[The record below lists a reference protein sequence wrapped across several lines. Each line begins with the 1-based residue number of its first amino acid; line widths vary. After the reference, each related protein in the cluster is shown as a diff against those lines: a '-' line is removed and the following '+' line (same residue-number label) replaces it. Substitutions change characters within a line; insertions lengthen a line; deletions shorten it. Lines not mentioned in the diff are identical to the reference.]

1 MVSQAHFGSN
11 DANEISRVRLCRH
24 ACVYEKLH
32 SIELVAS
39 HVDLQQRSHRRS
51 KHSSRSRP
59 ASVPVWSPL
68 FFARVVG
75 VLMIVACPWKEGAA
89 NWSEQYPLV
98 LGSLVLAGLL
108 GITLLEPLWKAT
120 TPRNS
125 TVPSLSICFLAV
137 AAFAWFQSVP
147 IFSIDGNGWAP
158 STVQIQRW
166 FLGYPNQDL
175 DTRFAA
181 SKVNSPPE
189 TLESSDESATNRLA
203 ISVEPLHTRA
213 AVTGLVM
220 VALMIWL
227 GAIGFYELRWQLF
240 ALIALTLHGVAMG
253 ILGLAF
259 VLSWNQQNIFGGGA
273 SYSFATFVSKN
284 SAGGFLN
291 ICLAASLGVAA
302 WAFANPRQKEQRYAY
317 VGESPALRFI
327 RGIEDGFAQLTTPQ
341 IASMIATAFLLAC
354 VLITGSR
361 GAAIS
366 GFVACI
372 LILLIGRFDS
382 HPVGRWIFSSIV
394 VAIGLGVI
402 VGFQLDDRVVERLST
417 LSLSEIDSTAS
428 YDGRLYVWQV
438 ALDAFSYLWMTG
450 GGLGTFH
457 FSHLPFQKINS
468 ANWFYHAES
477 LYLQALVDLGWVGG
491 VLIICTI
498 YFSVKSVRRI
508 CSKLPNSKPPTKEIR
523 QTFGPIYVMGLAL
536 IVGQLLHSFVDFA
549 LILPSLFLPASLL
562 LGILIGAARE
572 RSKFDL
578 KAVASTYEE
587 LKSTHSSRSS
597 STRVS
602 RIKVTQDLPAPTA
615 PTPDTSNG
623 RGRVIGVTC
632 VLSAILFLYVGIEPL
647 QHLARAEKMESWL
660 KKQNRELPQN
670 RDPNPSSF
678 LAGLWGRTG
687 NTILEA
693 PDAMR
698 MIAES
703 LVYEFQ
709 LVRMKELE
717 EESGMSRQAAS
728 DNSAAFAVRLGMT
741 GKQEELEKLPTPKD
755 FDIDQRRLFLGS
767 NEQLLR
773 WEKSLGLI
781 REAQKLCPLDHRLI
795 WDRLVLDYE
804 IDLRKWNGWL
814 DRSRILNLNKP
825 NRLFQLGL
833 IARRA
838 AGDNTKSEALWSDAF
853 KLSTYRVA
861 AAATVLAADT
871 PDESIPIDIFPSDP
885 AILNQLLIS
894 PFEPTRF
901 PKTNARLWER
911 IESAAEQ
918 LSVDHT
924 HRAVWLAAVASKK
937 GDKELEL
944 QYLEE
949 AVRVNPLN
957 RIVRLQWVDRLSQAG
972 QLTLALQQAE
982 FCLSLVPDDVNAEAL
997 VKRLKEQ
1004 MKENTSL
1011 E

>member
-1 MVSQAHFGSN
+1 
-11 DANEISRVRLCRH
+11 
-24 ACVYEKLH
+24 
-32 SIELVAS
+32 
-39 HVDLQQRSHRRS
+39 
-51 KHSSRSRP
+51 
-59 ASVPVWSPL
+59 
-68 FFARVVG
+68 
-75 VLMIVACPWKEGAA
+75 MIVACPWKEGAA
-89 NWSEQYPLV
+89 TWSEQYPLV
-98 LGSLVLAGLL
+98 IGSFVLAGLL
-108 GITLLEPLWKAT
+108 GIALLEPLWKSAT
-120 TPRNS
+120 KTNTAIPG
-125 TVPSLSICFLAV
+125 LSICFLAV
-137 AAFAWFQSVP
+137 AAFAWFQSIP
-147 IFSIDGNGWAP
+147 IFSIQENSWAP
-158 STVQIQRW
+158 NTVQIQRW
-166 FLGYPNQDL
+166 FLGNPNPDL
-175 DTRFAA
+175 DARFAA
-181 SKVNSPPE
+181 SQIEPPPE
-189 TLESSDESATNRLA
+189 ALEAADESATNRLA
-203 ISVEPLHTRA
+203 LSVEPLHTRA
-213 AVTGLVM
+213 AITGLVM
-220 VALMIWL
+220 VSLMIWL
-227 GAIGFYELRWQLF
+227 GAVGFCDLRWQLF

-253 ILGLAF
+253 VLGLAF

-327 RGIEDGFAQLTTPQ
+327 RSIEDGFAQLTTPQ

-372 LILLIGRFDS
+372 LTLLIGRFDS
-382 HPVGRWIFSSIV
+382 HPVGRWIFSCIV

-417 LSLSEIDSTAS
+417 LSLGEIETTVS
-428 YDGRLYVWQV
+428 YDGRLYIWQV
-438 ALDAFSYLWMTG
+438 ALDAFSYFWMTG

-477 LYLQALVDLGWVGG
+477 LYLQGLVDLGWVGG
-491 VLIICTI
+491 ALILSTF
-498 YFSVKSVRRI
+498 YFSFKAVRRV
-508 CSKLPNSKPPTKEIR
+508 CSKLPNGKPPSKEIR
-523 QTFGPIYVMGLAL
+523 QTFGPIYVMALAL
-536 IVGQLLHSFVDFA
+536 IVSQLLHSFVDFA
-549 LILPSLFLPASLL
+549 LILPSLFLPAALL
-562 LGILIGAARE
+562 LGILFGAAKE
-572 RSKFDL
+572 RNKFDV
-578 KAVASTYEE
+578 KAVTSTYEE

-602 RIKVTQDLPAPTA
+602 RIKVVQELPTQ
-615 PTPDTSNG
+615 
-623 RGRVIGVTC
+623 
-632 VLSAILFLYVGIEPL
+632 SAIPQQSPTNRFGRIISFACIVSAALFLYVGLEPL

-698 MIAES
+698 MIAEG

-709 LVRMKELE
+709 LVRIKELE
-717 EESGMSRQAAS
+717 EESGMSRQLAS
-728 DNSAAFAVRLGMT
+728 DNSAAFAVRLGMA
-741 GKQEELEKLPTPKD
+741 GKQAELEALPTPKKL
-755 FDIDQRRLFLGS
+755 DIDQRRLFLGS

-773 WEKSLGLI
+773 WEKSLNLI

-795 WDRLVLDYE
+795 WDRLVLDYQ

-833 IARRA
+833 IARRV
-838 AGDNTKSEALWSDAF
+838 AGDNAKSEALWSDAF
-853 KLSTYRVA
+853 KLSTYRVP
-861 AAATVLAADT
+861 AAATILAADT
-871 PDESIPIDIFPSDP
+871 PDDSVPIEIFPADP
-885 AILNQLLIS
+885 AILNQLLMT
-894 PFEPTRF
+894 PFDPTRF

-924 HRAVWLAAVASKK
+924 HRAVWLAAVASQK

-949 AVRVNPLN
+949 AVRINPLN

-982 FCLSLVPDDVNAEAL
+982 YCLSLVPDDVNAEAL
-997 VKRLKEQ
+997 VKRLKQQ
-1004 MKENTSL
+1004 MKDSDVPK
-1011 E
+1011 